1 MNTCLLQLTDS
12 HVCMPGTRLYGRVDT
27 ARMLDTAVTAVL
39 NLKQAPAAVVIT
51 SDLAESGAA
60 AEYEVAARAI
70 RRLPMPVYL
79 MPGNHDDREQLR
91 KSFPDHAYLGTGTY
105 LQYAAALGDMRLIC
119 LDTVVPGQPHGELD
133 DARMSWLAEQLER
146 YQDETVILAMH
157 HPPFATLIGH
167 MDKMGLLQGAPELE
181 KLVASYPNV
190 ARVICGHMHRAID
203 IGFAGTIASVAPSTA
218 HQIPADLDPDAP
230 AMWNLEPP
238 GFRLH
243 VRTHEGRVVT
253 HTVYSNQYP
262 GPYFFA

>member
-12 HVCMPGTRLYGRVDT
+12 HVYMPGTRLYGRVDT

-105 LQYAAALGDMRLIC
+105 LQYAAALG
-119 LDTVVPGQPHGELD
+119 
-133 DARMSWLAEQLER
+133 
-146 YQDETVILAMH
+146 
-157 HPPFATLIGH
+157 
-167 MDKMGLLQGAPELE
+167 
-181 KLVASYPNV
+181 
-190 ARVICGHMHRAID
+190 
-203 IGFAGTIASVAPSTA
+203 
-218 HQIPADLDPDAP
+218 
-230 AMWNLEPP
+230 
-238 GFRLH
+238 
-243 VRTHEGRVVT
+243 
-253 HTVYSNQYP
+253 
-262 GPYFFA
+262 